1 MILDFSV
8 IRQKHAL
15 TCPGLYRLIFKSL
28 YHTFLI
34 LPLRWAID
42 ETVNFRNFRKLFTNK
57 CAAFWEHF
65 GTHLQTR
72 KTKRSGRA
80 HELCCNGRHLYIG
93 AINVATRR

>member
-28 YHTFLI
+28 YHTSLI

-42 ETVNFRNFRKLFTNK
+42 ETVNFRNFRKLFKREKRNEVAGHMNY
-57 CAAFWEHF
+57 AAMAV
-65 GTHLQTR
+65 TCTLAQ
-72 KTKRSGRA
+72 
-80 HELCCNGRHLYIG
+80 LM
-93 AINVATRR
+93 